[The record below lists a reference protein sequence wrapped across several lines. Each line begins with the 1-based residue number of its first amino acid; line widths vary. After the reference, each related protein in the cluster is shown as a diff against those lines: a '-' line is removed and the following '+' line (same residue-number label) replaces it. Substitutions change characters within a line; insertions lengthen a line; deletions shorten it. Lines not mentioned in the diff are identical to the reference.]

1 MPQDTDPLTPDGGEI
16 GGAGLSRNGR
26 ILSPPRPSGPH
37 VVRRRFQGILGKRR
51 TLENLAVLGQAQSA
65 YMGLKRSA
73 KAIRGRG
80 ANIFTQWVGDPDAL
94 GSAVVLSAILRHLG
108 AEEVRILTGSLGHPQ
123 NRNLVA
129 RCGIVLHDPNR
140 DRLRGGLHCM
150 VDTSP
155 PLGMLAT
162 PGVDPVK
169 DYFFVADHH
178 ADPDEVEENC
188 RAKGVRRVRLP
199 FVGLPV
205 GSTSAFMAVIA
216 AAFDVLDELTPAEKA
231 AAALGIYTD
240 TSALLHGATPLD
252 FKMFEVLTRAEETQE
267 ILDELRDYRVPP
279 EWYAY
284 RAAAFRNQEV
294 TGAVRVAPVGFV
306 RDEHRD
312 VIAEI
317 ANELLRVEG
326 TSIAITIAVTARG
339 VEVSVRAD
347 SRLLGQ
353 DQHRIVRVIDYL
365 LEATFPGVSG
375 FRHDRRPPHRVE
387 GGACVP
393 LTPEQRTEWR
403 LDNGGGRVGGNG
415 PILAHCQELARQ
427 LVAALR
433 DLETLQ
439 PAEMEGL
446 LEVVAGAEGAVPR
459 NGKHAENGKQR
470 ERERERS
477 GAEAGVTRARR
488 PRRAQAG
495 FPSGL
500 CETGLNGRRNG
511 PDPSARSVQTAR
523 AQGRGASVLEQPLE
537 AGHVEL
543 RQDRD
548 RGEALAGERGAALAP
563 QHLLEAVHEGQQ
575 QRHVRDRVAHLLR

>member
-1 MPQDTDPLTPDGGEI
+1 LT
-16 GGAGLSRNGR
+16 RNGR
-26 ILSPPRPSGPH
+26 ILSPPRPAGPH
-37 VVRRRFQGILGKRR
+37 VVRRRFQPILGKRR
-51 TLENLAVLGQAQSA
+51 TMENLAVLTQAQAA

-73 KAIRGRG
+73 KAIHGRG
-80 ANIFTQWVGDPDAL
+80 ANVFTQWVGDPDAL
-94 GSAVVLSAILRHLG
+94 GSAVLLRAILQHLG
-108 AEEVRILTGSLGHPQ
+108 AEKVKILTGSLGHPQ

-129 RCGIVLHDPNR
+129 RCGIVLEDPNR
-140 DRLRGGLHCM
+140 DRIRGGLHCL

-178 ADPDEVEENC
+178 MDPDEVEENC

-199 FVGLPV
+199 FVGLAI

-216 AAFDVLDELTPAEKA
+216 AAFDVLDELTPAQKA

-252 FKMFEVLTRAEETQE
+252 FKMFEVLTRSEETQD

-306 RDEHRD
+306 RDAHRD

-326 TSIAITIAVTARG
+326 TSIAITIAVTTRG
-339 VEVSVRAD
+339 VEASVRAD

-353 DQHRIVRVIDYL
+353 DQQRIVHVIDFL
-365 LEATFPGVSG
+365 LQQAFPGVSG

-393 LTPEQRTEWR
+393 LTPEQRAEWR
-403 LDNGGGRVGGNG
+403 LDNGGGRVAGNG
-415 PILAHCQELARQ
+415 PVLAYCQELARQ

-433 DLETLQ
+433 DLETVQ
-439 PAEMEGL
+439 PEAMQGL
-446 LEVVAGAEGAVPR
+446 LHATAAEPAVPR
-459 NGKHAENGKQR
+459 IGAQGANGRQAENGK
-470 ERERERS
+470 S
-477 GAEAGVTRARR
+477 AG
-488 PRRAQAG
+488 
-495 FPSGL
+495 
-500 CETGLNGRRNG
+500 NGRQAENG
-511 PDPSARSVQTAR
+511 KASEN
-523 AQGRGASVLEQPLE
+523 GRVRK
-537 AGHVEL
+537 AG
-543 RQDRD
+543 
-548 RGEALAGERGAALAP
+548 
-563 QHLLEAVHEGQQ
+563 
-575 QRHVRDRVAHLLR
+575 

>member
-1 MPQDTDPLTPDGGEI
+1 
-16 GGAGLSRNGR
+16 
-26 ILSPPRPSGPH
+26 
-37 VVRRRFQGILGKRR
+37 
-51 TLENLAVLGQAQSA
+51 
-65 YMGLKRSA
+65 
-73 KAIRGRG
+73 
-80 ANIFTQWVGDPDAL
+80 VGDPDAL
-94 GSAVVLSAILRHLG
+94 GSAVLLSAILRELG

-129 RCGIVLHDPNR
+129 RCGIVLHHPNAE
-140 DRLRGGLHCM
+140 RLRGGLHCM

-155 PLGMLAT
+155 PLGILAT

-178 ADPDEVEENC
+178 ADPEVVEELC

-199 FVGLPV
+199 FVGLAV
-205 GSTSAFMAVIA
+205 GSTSAFMAVVA
-216 AAFDVLDELTPAEKA
+216 AAFGVLEKLSPAEKA

-252 FKMFEVLTRAEETQE
+252 FKMFEVLTRAEETQD

-306 RDEHRD
+306 RDAHRD

-339 VEVSVRAD
+339 VEASVRAD
-347 SRLLGQ
+347 SRLLGE
-353 DQHRIVRVIDYL
+353 DQERIVRVIDYL
-365 LEATFPGVSG
+365 LEATFPGLSG

-393 LTPEQRTEWR
+393 LTPEQRSEWR
-403 LDNGGGRVGGNG
+403 LDNGGARVAGNG
-415 PILAHCQELARQ
+415 PILAYCQELSRQ

-439 PAEMEGL
+439 PDEMRGL
-446 LEVVAGAEGAVPR
+446 LDVVAGAEVAVPR
-459 NGKHAENGKQR
+459 NGK
-470 ERERERS
+470 ERES
-477 GAEAGVTRARR
+477 RR
-488 PRRAQAG
+488 G
-495 FPSGL
+495 
-500 CETGLNGRRNG
+500 
-511 PDPSARSVQTAR
+511 
-523 AQGRGASVLEQPLE
+523 
-537 AGHVEL
+537 
-543 RQDRD
+543 
-548 RGEALAGERGAALAP
+548 
-563 QHLLEAVHEGQQ
+563 
-575 QRHVRDRVAHLLR
+575 